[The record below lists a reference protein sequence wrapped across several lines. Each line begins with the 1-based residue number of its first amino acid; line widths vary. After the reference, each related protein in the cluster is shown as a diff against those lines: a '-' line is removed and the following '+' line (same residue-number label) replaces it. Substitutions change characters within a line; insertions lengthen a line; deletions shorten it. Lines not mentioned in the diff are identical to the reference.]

1 MYNKCNIQ
9 FILRQ
14 NFKFSLRRLPAHS
27 GAKDDLELLTLPLP
41 SAGINNLHHHPWLCV
56 TGLEPR
62 VSHRRGSSQPAGAT
76 PPAPAKT

>member
-1 MYNKCNIQ
+1 MNYIFNKCNIQ

-27 GAKDDLELLTLPLP
+27 VAKDDLALLTLPLP
-41 SAGINNLHHHPWLCV
+41 SAGISDLQHHPWLYV

-62 VSHRRGSSQPAGAT
+62 VSHRRGKQSAS
-76 PPAPAKT
+76 